1 MTNIT
6 TYTYTL
12 HAIVL
17 LRAAT
22 ASWRVS
28 LLFPFLFRV
37 PGLQEFFEEEYRYRR
52 RAYLKKIQCFKYKYK
67 YRIFCFVMWNPGY
80 NRSLLA
86 LACLQMRLNWGKSSD
101 DTTRTVIIAYFHV
114 LVASSLIGT
123 ILFCLKYNLCFLLS
137 LHKATCGHVTCS
149 VSIAIV
155 FIMYAIYFYWYSHIH
170 WYILM
175 YIKQKIHEYLLINLT
190 KIWFKFNVW
199 LNV

>member
-6 TYTYTL
+6 KYTHTL

-28 LLFPFLFRV
+28 LLFPVLFRV

-52 RAYLKKIQCFKYKYK
+52 RAYLKKKYSVLNISI
-67 YRIFCFVMWNPGY
+67 RTGIFCLVLWNLGY

-86 LACLQMRLNWGKSSD
+86 LAGLQMRLNWGKSSD

-114 LVASSLIGT
+114 LVASSLIAT

-137 LHKATCGHVTCS
+137 LHKD
-149 VSIAIV
+149 
-155 FIMYAIYFYWYSHIH
+155 
-170 WYILM
+170 
-175 YIKQKIHEYLLINLT
+175 QKRSCHL
-190 KIWFKFNVW
+190 
-199 LNV
+199 